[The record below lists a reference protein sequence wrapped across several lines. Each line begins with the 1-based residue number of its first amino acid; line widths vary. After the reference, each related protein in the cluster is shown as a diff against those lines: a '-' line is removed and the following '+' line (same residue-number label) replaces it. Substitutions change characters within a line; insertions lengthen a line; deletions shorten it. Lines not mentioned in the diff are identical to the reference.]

1 MGKRLHC
8 TNNGGIGHTLHSVE
22 LSLASWEEV
31 GGGGGGGGGRWR
43 GLREGCVALCR
54 GFLEVKNA
62 SCDHCLGLLV
72 TVSGS
77 VILP

>member
-1 MGKRLHC
+1 M
-8 TNNGGIGHTLHSVE
+8 VVV
-22 LSLASWEEV
+22 V

-54 GFLEVKNA
+54 EFLEVKNA